1 MVPAFSSNCSS
12 VMRVPVRSAA
22 RTDRGLHVVRS
33 NPSVARV
40 FGLASQRLCGMVLV
54 FVGILLVS
62 TFLLLPVGLG
72 LALLGV
78 ALIAAPAGT

>member
-1 MVPAFSSNCSS
+1 
-12 VMRVPVRSAA
+12 
-22 RTDRGLHVVRS
+22 
-33 NPSVARV
+33 
-40 FGLASQRLCGMVLV
+40 MVLV